1 MLALSAAYDPDSDSN
16 NIDEESEVE
25 REVAKGEDPVPPLK
39 RGLDQVLDK
48 EIMTEM
54 VKSDCKKN
62 IVKEKNLGESLNV
75 LIPKVEP
82 KDEYGEFEQ
91 IPGASFGAV
100 SLKREPNKEEYSE
113 FEAEAGRQQFHGV
126 SPDGHG
132 CKKKPKVEPE
142 VGEAGEE
149 QSYRQRPV
157 EEGIP
162 HPPPSTSREKLPPP
176 HLPPAQKRGLLGP
189 PPLPVPWGPW
199 GLTNTLRPS
208 VRAFEQSIA
217 QQTARYLLLPLLP

>member
-1 MLALSAAYDPDSDSN
+1 MSMLALAAAYDPDSDSN

-54 VKSDCKKN
+54 VKSDSKKN
-62 IVKEKNLGESLNV
+62 IVKEQNPEESLNV
-75 LIPKVEP
+75 
-82 KDEYGEFEQ
+82 
-91 IPGASFGAV
+91 PGSSFGAV

-132 CKKKPKVEPE
+132 CKKKPKVELE

-149 QSYRQRPV
+149 QSSPRRPV
-157 EEGIP
+157 DEDIP
-162 HPPPSTSREKLPPP
+162 HPPPSTSREELPPP

-199 GLTNTLRPS
+199 GLTNTLR
-208 VRAFEQSIA
+208 AFEQSIA
-217 QQTARYLLLPLLP
+217 QQTARYFLLLLLP